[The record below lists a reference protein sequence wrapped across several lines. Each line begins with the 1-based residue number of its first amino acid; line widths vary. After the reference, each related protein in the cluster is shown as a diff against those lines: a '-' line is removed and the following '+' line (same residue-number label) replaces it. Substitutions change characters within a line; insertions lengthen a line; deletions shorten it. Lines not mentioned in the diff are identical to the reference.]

1 MRSICN
7 AIHYLKLKVLFF
19 FFWAITEIPAKDF
32 FGGVW
37 FCIPLKETELFI
49 VNGTREENRRQGH
62 TRCIWR
68 FIYPVIFHLQRW
80 SHIPSHCGRLH
91 CHPSAPSQPV
101 LCQYLYGS
109 RATGFLSRCKLG
121 GTHTSRR
128 KPQAPNKSAFSL
140 NQICSPLGTLLGL
153 DMFTVPFVTPFG
165 GGVRTAPQKPPLGT
179 YKTRSCLPQLFQNQ
193 LLRPWFLLV
202 LLRLWAF

>member
-19 FFWAITEIPAKDF
+19 LSHNRNPCNRHFC
-32 FGGVW
+32 GVW

-49 VNGTREENRRQGH
+49 VPETREENRRQL
-62 TRCIWR
+62 
-68 FIYPVIFHLQRW
+68 YKMHLQVHILCDIP
-80 SHIPSHCGRLH
+80 SHILPHEPPSHCGGLH
-91 CHPSAPSQPV
+91 CHPSAPSQTV

-109 RATGFLSRCKLG
+109 RAKGFLSRCKLG

-128 KPQAPNKSAFSL
+128 EPEAPNKSACSL

-153 DMFTVPFVTPFG
+153 GMFTVPFVTPFG

-179 YKTRSCLPQLFQNQ
+179 YKTRSCLLQLFQNQ
-193 LLRPWFLLV
+193 LLRLWFLLV